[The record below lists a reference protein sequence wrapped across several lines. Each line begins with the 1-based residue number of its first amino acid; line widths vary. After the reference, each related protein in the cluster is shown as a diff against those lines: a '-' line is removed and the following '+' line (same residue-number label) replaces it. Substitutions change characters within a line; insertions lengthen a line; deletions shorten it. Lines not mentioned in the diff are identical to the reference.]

1 MKNRMTKKMSDAVG
15 NLSGQWLAN
24 SFADVQAMI
33 DEEAK
38 VARQRAD
45 DAQDTRDKGLE
56 RKIYTAKLIT
66 ELRGYARGLE
76 WAAMRLNDT
85 VIKEPEGDTK

>member
-1 MKNRMTKKMSDAVG
+1 MSDAA
-15 NLSGQWLAN
+15 NFLSSKRVAG
-24 SFADVQAMI
+24 SFAVVQAMI

-45 DAQDTRDKGLE
+45 DAQAIRDKGLE
-56 RKIYTAKLIT
+56 PKIYTAKLIT